1 MESNVAFVQDV
12 TYIVSQGRSVTASQV
27 HSSFKRR
34 FLKPVP
40 SCSLVANVIM
50 NAPEMLSLTALEIL
64 YTLHPEQRR
73 RWISDKESWDLST
86 KEKIDAA
93 EMKKEEGLYC
103 YKVGIYLSDLK
114 RGLRSNGFV
123 SSSGDEDSKF

>member
-40 SCSLVANVIM
+40 SSKQELVVVPPNCTV
-50 NAPEMLSLTALEIL
+50 TYEIEL
-64 YTLHPEQRR
+64 V
-73 RWISDKESWDLST
+73 SFVKAKESWDLST